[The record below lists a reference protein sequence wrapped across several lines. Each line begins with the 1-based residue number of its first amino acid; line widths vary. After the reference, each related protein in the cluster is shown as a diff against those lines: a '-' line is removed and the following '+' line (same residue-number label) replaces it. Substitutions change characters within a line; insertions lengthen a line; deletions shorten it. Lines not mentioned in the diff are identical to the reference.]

1 MKVTFENPDKVNG
14 LMTLTVEEADY
25 QANVDKALKNYR
37 KKAQMPGF
45 RPGMVPMSLI
55 KRQYGSAVKVEEIN
69 KLLGQEIY
77 KYVNDNKI
85 MMLGE
90 PMPSDKQTPV
100 DVEGAAPYTFV
111 FDIAVAPEFKIE
123 LTNKDKVD
131 YYNITVDD
139 ELVNRQVDMF
149 AQRAGHNEK
158 VEDYQENDMI
168 KGDLRELDENGST
181 KEGGIELSE
190 ATVMPTYI
198 KDEEQKK
205 LFEGA
210 KLGDIITFN
219 PRKAYQSDAELASF
233 LKVDKADL
241 GYHAGNFSYQITEI
255 SRYVKSEVNQSLFD
269 QVYGE
274 GTVKDEKEF
283 REKIAEGLKAQFVND
298 SDFRFIQDLR
308 KYCED
313 KVGELTFPEELLKRI
328 MKNNNKDKGEEY
340 VDKNFAASI
349 KELKWHLIKE
359 QLVTA
364 NGIKIEDA
372 DVKEAAKEAARAQ
385 FAQYGMSNV
394 PDEYLENY
402 AQDMLKKKEYVDGLV
417 DRSIDRKLTDALK
430 KVVTLNEKSATL
442 DEFNKLFEAEQA

>member
-55 KRQYGSAVKVEEIN
+55 KRQYGTAVKVEEIN

-123 LTNKDKVD
+123 LTDKDKID

-233 LKVDKADL
+233 LKVDKANL

-298 SDFRFIQDLR
+298 SDFRFIHDLR

-313 KVGELTFPEELLKRI
+313 KVGELTFPDDLLKRI

-385 FAQYGMSNV
+385 FAQYGMSNI
-394 PDEYLENY
+394 PEEYLENY

>member
-1 MKVTFENPDKVNG
+1 
-14 LMTLTVEEADY
+14 
-25 QANVDKALKNYR
+25 
-37 KKAQMPGF
+37 
-45 RPGMVPMSLI
+45 
-55 KRQYGSAVKVEEIN
+55 
-69 KLLGQEIY
+69 
-77 KYVNDNKI
+77 
-85 MMLGE
+85 
-90 PMPSDKQTPV
+90 
-100 DVEGAAPYTFV
+100 
-111 FDIAVAPEFKIE
+111 
-123 LTNKDKVD
+123 
-131 YYNITVDD
+131 
-139 ELVNRQVDMF
+139 
-149 AQRAGHNEK
+149 
-158 VEDYQENDMI
+158 MI

-385 FAQYGMSNV
+385 FAQYGMNNV